1 MRNFSGKNQRQLF
14 TGSLA
19 NARDQLYYYALQL
32 TEDRDDALDLVQE
45 TSYKALKNFGR
56 LKDLQHRNAW
66 LYTILKNT
74 HINNLR
80 SGHNRNIVN
89 NRSEQ
94 EVQVTMAMLPEYEN
108 PDRIFERKELQEK
121 IRCLPPM
128 YAKPLKLF
136 MAGYAYKEIAHMTGV
151 PIGTVKSR
159 IHLAKEKLKKA
170 YEVC

>member
-1 MRNFSGKNQRQLF
+1 MRNSSINKKQLFSGN
-14 TGSLA
+14 LA
-19 NARDQLYYYALQL
+19 NAKDQLFYYALQL

-45 TSYKALKNFGR
+45 TSYKALKNFSR

-80 SGHNRNIVN
+80 SGHNKNIVI
-89 NRSEQ
+89 NRNEQ
-94 EVQVTMAMLPEYEN
+94 EVQVTMAALPDYEN
-108 PDRIFERKELQEK
+108 PDRIFERKELAEK
-121 IRCLPPM
+121 IRHLPAV
-128 YAKPLKLF
+128 YARPLKLF
-136 MAGYAYKEIAHMTGV
+136 LAGYAYKEIAHMTDV

-170 YEVC
+170 YDVC